1 MLDSVLVDVFVT
13 GSCGVGCGWL
23 VWVVCLCGLVVAG
36 SVGVVVFWESF
47 WAFCVFNTCKS
58 NGLCLAVCWVG
69 LVANG

>member
-36 SVGVVVFWESF
+36 SVGLVVVFGSRF
-47 WAFCVFNTCKS
+47 GLSAFCVES
-58 NGLCLAVCWVG
+58 LILAQDERWRR
-69 LVANG
+69 A

>member
-36 SVGVVVFWESF
+36 SVGLVVFWESF
-47 WAFCVFNTCKS
+47 WAFCVF
-58 NGLCLAVCWVG
+58 VWRV
-69 LVANG
+69 